1 MDVEVVADLIVAG
14 DDAAR
19 LEVLEGYH
27 SVEDE
32 ARQRLLDRLA
42 ADAAQGNSEP
52 LRVLIE
58 IIDRYRLDRPAI
70 RRVLVRDDEVEE
82 AHQDVLVT
90 VAQSITSFR
99 GEASF
104 RTWLFSVARNTAASN
119 LRRSER
125 TPTPVDSVDQPM
137 TGQRLSS
144 MIAART
150 DLQAAVDALPDHYR
164 DVVVLRD
171 VEQWTYERIS
181 SHLGIPMNTV
191 KSRINRGRALVA
203 TAVAEAS

>member
-1 MDVEVVADLIVAG
+1 MARLIAIG
-14 DDAAR
+14 DDDAR
-19 LEVLEGYH
+19 REALDGYH
-27 SVEDE
+27 SVDDD
-32 ARQRLLDRLA
+32 ARQRLLDGLA
-42 ADAAQGNSEP
+42 ALAAEGNSEP

-82 AHQDVLVT
+82 AHQDVLVA
-90 VAQSITSFR
+90 VAQSIGGFR

-104 RTWLFSVARNTAASN
+104 STWLFSVARNTAASN

-125 TPTPVDSVDQPM
+125 TPTPVESVDEPM

-144 MIAART
+144 MISART
-150 DLQAAVDALPDHYR
+150 DLQAAVEALPDHYR
-164 DVVVLRD
+164 DVVFLRD

-181 SHLGIPMNTV
+181 AQLGIPMNTV

-203 TAVAEAS
+203 TAVSEAS

>member
-19 LEVLEGYH
+19 LEALEGYH

-82 AHQDVLVT
+82 AHQDVLVA

-125 TPTPVDSVDQPM
+125 TPTPVESVDQPM